1 VQSLTSAPVA
11 QGAGR
16 TRARSTW
23 FSPIRY
29 TVNSDHRVAGS
40 SLTGCRSSTGA
51 GYAAI
56 QQFKNH
62 SVGCVKCPK
71 SALKIQEDSGFATT
85 GGRIIGASR
94 PELWVGGAER
104 VRRLD
109 RRGVLRRSQPVPTA
123 ACVAPVASRLR
134 VGRKRCFSE
143 ASLSQMSKES
153 QRAWR
158 QSQTPQA
165 RYASQSFAVL
175 SALAVRIRATVGTE
189 LRLKDLTLMSKGGKE
204 LTRGRTPELGAVILA
219 RRQDPSAVRTKMN
232 SPRRPNRL
240 RLQERRASRTTL
252 SGIILRLSV

>member
-29 TVNSDHRVAGS
+29 TVNSDDRVAGS

-85 GGRIIGASR
+85 GGRIIGTSR

-134 VGRKRCFSE
+134 VGRKGCFSE

-153 QRAWR
+153 QRARR
-158 QSQTPQA
+158 QSAA
-165 RYASQSFAVL
+165 REPSSENSSPLAIAESDSTCCVGELAIETEAPISALSLPASFTCRASSTGVAASQRVAFL
-175 SALAVRIRATVGTE
+175 SQLTVRIRVLFGLNPAHRTV
-189 LRLKDLTLMSKGGKE
+189 S
-204 LTRGRTPELGAVILA
+204 
-219 RRQDPSAVRTKMN
+219 
-232 SPRRPNRL
+232 
-240 RLQERRASRTTL
+240 
-252 SGIILRLSV
+252 